1 VSHRTIYAVVGLVV
15 GILLVVLLVTWDYST
30 DDKKADEK
38 AGELIAAYQKAGLP
52 VRLDRDQL
60 ADLLGDDGGD
70 VCQLADDVSDSDSYE
85 GYVKTTF
92 RVGGEF
98 GFAGATLD
106 RDALDRAE
114 LVVET
119 YCPDKLG
126 AARDFI
132 HDLEDR
138 NVVKD

>member
-1 VSHRTIYAVVGLVV
+1 VSHRTIYAIVGLVV
-15 GILLVVLLVTWDYST
+15 GILLVVLLISWDYKT

-38 AGELIAAYQKAGLP
+38 ADQLLANYKAAGLS

-70 VCQLADDVSDSDSYE
+70 VCQLADDVSKSDSYE
-85 GYVKTTF
+85 GYLKTTF

-98 GFAGATLD
+98 GFQGATLD

-114 LVVET
+114 VIVET
-119 YCPDKLG
+119 YCPDKLP
-126 AARDFI
+126 AARKFI
-132 HDLEDR
+132 GDLEDR
-138 NVVKD
+138 NVIKD